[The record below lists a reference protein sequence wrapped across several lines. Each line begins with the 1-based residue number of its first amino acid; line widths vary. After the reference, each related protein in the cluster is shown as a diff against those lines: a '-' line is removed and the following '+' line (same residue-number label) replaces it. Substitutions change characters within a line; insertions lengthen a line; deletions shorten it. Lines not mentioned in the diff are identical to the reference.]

1 MLLTML
7 MLLMVVAFAVAVDA
21 DAVNDCLGEAL
32 GIAAVSASPSERTSN
47 CKKNRLRYKVHLR
60 ADALLL
66 SQEDFV
72 ARRLVSSR
80 NSG

>member
-60 ADALLL
+60 ADALL
-66 SQEDFV
+66 DWAGGFC
-72 ARRLVSSR
+72 R
-80 NSG
+80 

>member
-1 MLLTML
+1 MLI
-7 MLLMVVAFAVAVDA
+7 AV
-21 DAVNDCLGEAL
+21 DAVNDFLDEAL
-32 GIAAVSASPSERTSN
+32 GIAAVSASPSERTSK
-47 CKKNRLRYKVHLR
+47 CKKNKLRYKVHLR